1 MQQITTHP
9 YRLEQK
15 RYFNLLV
22 TSFFKTKWYIVVL
35 MASLLIFYIPK
46 FSEDIFARFAV
57 TLGLLYIPLSI
68 FRIYRWVYSKNNA
81 PYFIES
87 VLTVDTSFLY
97 FKDIADNETKVS
109 VATFV
114 KMSQT
119 EHEYLLHVSQNNFSY
134 IPKAAFKTDE
144 DRAFFEQV
152 ITENIAS

>member
-22 TSFFKTKWYIVVL
+22 TLFFKTKWYMVVL

-46 FSEDIFARFAV
+46 FSENAFASFAV
-57 TLGLLYIPLSI
+57 IFGLLYIPLSI
-68 FRIYRWVYSKNNA
+68 FRIYRWVYAKNNA
-81 PYFIES
+81 SYFIES

-97 FKDIADNETKVS
+97 FKDIADNETKIS
-109 VATFV
+109 VASFV

-119 EHEYLLHVSQNNFSY
+119 EHEYLLYVSQNNFSY
-134 IPKAAFKTDE
+134 IPKSAFKTDE

-152 ITENIAS
+152 ITENIVS